1 MYSFRS
7 IIIGLAIVAL
17 AAPASAGG
25 LFSVFQ
31 AQRELPPATVG
42 QGRSP
47 VHKVQSSSDDVFRIG
62 QLEEQV
68 RGLTGRIEELGFQ
81 LLQMQEQMRQMQE
94 DNEFRFQQ
102 LEKGGGSAKRSDA
115 GPAVT
120 EPANKQANSSLPG
133 VEDTATAS
141 TNSGAGAPPKD
152 IGQIIFDD
160 SGNLVS
166 PGAGAI
172 VPGSETASLNSPDD
186 LYQAGYNHVLAGD
199 YQLAEQ
205 VFRDYLDVY
214 PDGPQAADAMFWMG
228 EAQYSQSQFND
239 AAKTFLDAHKRFPK
253 ADKGP
258 ETLLKLGM
266 SLAALNNRDTAC
278 ATYREVLVSYPGAS
292 KVVRAKV
299 AHEQK
304 LSSC

>member
-1 MYSFRS
+1 MHHLRS
-7 IIIGLAIVAL
+7 LFIAVAVVAL

-25 LFSVFQ
+25 IFSVLSP
-31 AQRELPPATVG
+31 QRALPPAAVG
-42 QGRSP
+42 QSGAT
-47 VHKVQSSSDDVFRIG
+47 VQNVQVSGDDVFRIG

-68 RGLTGRIEELGFQ
+68 RGLNGRIEELGFQ

-102 LEKGGGSAKRSDA
+102 LEGGGTAKRSDA

-120 EPANKQANSSLPG
+120 EPATKQADSSALPG

-141 TNSGAGAPPKD
+141 TNPGAGAPPKD

-160 SGNLVS
+160 SGNLVAPS
-166 PGAGAI
+166 GTAPAT
-172 VPGSETASLNSPDD
+172 GSQTASLGSPEE
-186 LYQAGYNHVLAGD
+186 LYQTGYNHVLAGD
-199 YQLAEQ
+199 YPLAEQ
-205 VFRDYLDVY
+205 VFQDYLAAY
-214 PDGPQAADAMFWMG
+214 PEGPQASDAMFWMG
-228 EAQYSQSQFND
+228 EAQFSQARFNE
-239 AAKTFLDAHKRFPK
+239 AAKTFLDAHKLFPK

-278 ATYREVLVSYPGAS
+278 ATYREVLVSYPGSS
-292 KVVRAKV
+292 KVIRDKV
-299 AHEQK
+299 AREQK